1 MTEGD
6 TDGMRKLATVA
17 DQLRKG
23 GKSVMETHKSFP
35 LRSIA
40 FIAIVVILAAL
51 LCFAIYYGNENT
63 ALELETPTSEEI
75 KQNGCYPVNEN
86 GETYGTY
93 ALSEA
98 PDLILSM
105 NSEGVLGYIRK
116 SDLSP
121 RPESIEEALEISGTR
136 TELIMYYQ
144 DGVTPI
150 GTFTLGSQV
159 KGG

>member
-1 MTEGD
+1 
-6 TDGMRKLATVA
+6 MRQHATAA
-17 DQLRKG
+17 DHSRKG
-23 GKSVMETHKSFP
+23 VRSAMETHKSVPF
-35 LRSIA
+35 RSMVLS
-40 FIAIVVILAAL
+40 AIVAILVAL

-75 KQNGCYPVNEN
+75 RQNGCYPVNEN

-98 PDLILSM
+98 PDLILAM
-105 NSEGVLGYIRK
+105 NNEGILGYIRK
-116 SDLSP
+116 ADLSP
-121 RPESIEEALEISGTR
+121 QPESIEEALEISGTR

-150 GTFTLGSQV
+150 GTFTLGS
-159 KGG
+159 G